1 VLHDEPVGTSNGVID
16 GRRLF
21 ACPNKHG
28 GFYAVHEIRVD
39 KHADEKASGGVPK
52 ASGGIPQSTAS
63 PSGAVGDEAGPSV
76 PCAATSVAAGRGLHT
91 AVVAQLSQI
100 TITCNDA
107 YGRRTSGG
115 DSLSVIVRGVSP
127 PTQLRVK
134 LHDHGKGVYVAEYR
148 AELSG
153 QLLIAV
159 CIRGEAVPG
168 SPFSVEALSLHAE
181 ASQCKLRG
189 NALVAAVARKPMAF
203 EIDFVDALGNP
214 AAAEELDVRLE
225 RAEPLP
231 PEAAPVGIDGDEGG
245 QDAEALAE
253 EKAAFAPGP
262 RFSIAQPCAAAASLD
277 VGHIVAVRCAGCS
290 DGGAQPSVAN
300 RSCAEILR
308 SSWPAGPATEA
319 NVGGPRDCI
328 ARGVAAVH
336 RSLREGPRPG

>member
-1 VLHDEPVGTSNGVID
+1 M
-16 GRRLF
+16 
-21 ACPNKHG
+21 
-28 GFYAVHEIRVD
+28 
-39 KHADEKASGGVPK
+39 
-52 ASGGIPQSTAS
+52 
-63 PSGAVGDEAGPSV
+63 
-76 PCAATSVAAGRGLHT
+76 
-91 AVVAQLSQI
+91 VAQLSQI

-189 NALVAAVARKPMAF
+189 NALVAAVARNPMAF

-214 AAAEELDVRLE
+214 AAAEELDG
-225 RAEPLP
+225 
-231 PEAAPVGIDGDEGG
+231 AAREGG
-245 QDAEALAE
+245 AP
-253 EKAAFAPGP
+253 AAG
-262 RFSIAQPCAAAASLD
+262 
-277 VGHIVAVRCAGCS
+277 
-290 DGGAQPSVAN
+290 GGA
-300 RSCAEILR
+300 RR
-308 SSWPAGPATEA
+308 
-319 NVGGPRDCI
+319 
-328 ARGVAAVH
+328 H
-336 RSLREGPRPG
+336 

>member
-1 VLHDEPVGTSNGVID
+1 M
-16 GRRLF
+16 
-21 ACPNKHG
+21 
-28 GFYAVHEIRVD
+28 
-39 KHADEKASGGVPK
+39 
-52 ASGGIPQSTAS
+52 
-63 PSGAVGDEAGPSV
+63 
-76 PCAATSVAAGRGLHT
+76 
-91 AVVAQLSQI
+91 
-100 TITCNDA
+100 
-107 YGRRTSGG
+107 
-115 DSLSVIVRGVSP
+115 IVRGVSP

-168 SPFSVEALSLHAE
+168 SPFSVEALALHAE

-231 PEAAPVGIDGDEGG
+231 PEAAPVGIDGDEG

-253 EKAAFAPGP
+253 EKAAFEERLAAVGTLRVLLSKASGLDSADLNGKSDPYVVLL
-262 RFSIAQPCAAAASLD
+262 CAAHKAKSTIKPKTLSPVWNEEFSFAGTLQSIITSGLMVKVYDCDNPLKPEKDDILGEKLVSLD
-277 VGHIVAVRCAGCS
+277 CLKYQNTSEFVEFLAGTEKDPKALPKGKVMLTVTWQPPPGAEDEDTSVKLLVGDERVRGSRPLIAS
-290 DGGAQPSVAN
+290 D
-300 RSCAEILR
+300 
-308 SSWPAGPATEA
+308 
-319 NVGGPRDCI
+319 DY
-328 ARGVAAVH
+328 
-336 RSLREGPRPG
+336 